1 MVEGYREKVRSYRE
15 VSFILRCVLSGKAEY
30 KQIASREK
38 QVDDAWEVKLY
49 NGLVYL
55 VTSSG
60 IYLLRRE

>member
-1 MVEGYREKVRSYRE
+1 MAEHYSREIRSLKE
-15 VSFILRCVLSGKAEY
+15 VSFILRCILSGKAEY

-38 QVDDAWEVKLY
+38 QIDDVWEVKLY

-60 IYLLRRE
+60 VYLLRRE

>member
-1 MVEGYREKVRSYRE
+1 MAEYYSNKVRSYKE

-49 NGLVYL
+49 NGLGYL

-60 IYLLRRE
+60 VYLLRRE